1 MSYTNVEVDEMYQQE
16 RIQKILQLLQN
27 KGRLTKQ
34 EIMAT
39 FAISSDTAR
48 RDILQVCQSP
58 KVIRTH
64 GGIMLANPDH
74 HVFDFFQREQLAQPE
89 KKRMSH
95 CVVEQLVEGGVY
107 FFDVSTTLV
116 LAAKEVN
123 LPCSIYTHSLDV
135 AFELATKEKVT
146 VHLLGG
152 VFDFANRFFYSPA
165 EVALLNQVKF
175 DQCFL
180 GGASIE
186 PEGVFFKEQTNA
198 NIKRQVIHQSRLVTL
213 VAEHQKFSKQATY
226 LGIYF
231 PEIHQFITDQ
241 EMTIDEKNY
250 FNETTKICR

>member
-1 MSYTNVEVDEMYQQE
+1 MYQQE
-16 RIQKILQLLQN
+16 RIQKILQLLRN

-34 EIMAT
+34 EIMTT

-48 RDILQVCQSP
+48 RDILEVCQSP
-58 KVIRTH
+58 EVIRTH
-64 GGIMLANPDH
+64 GGIMLANQDQ
-74 HVFDFFQREQLAQPE
+74 HVFDFFQREHVAQPE
-89 KKRMSH
+89 KKRMAR
-95 CVVEQLVEGGVY
+95 CVVEQLEEGGVY
-107 FFDVSTTLV
+107 FFDVSTTMV

-123 LPCSIYTHSLDV
+123 VACSIYTHSLDV

-146 VHLLGG
+146 IHLMGG
-152 VFDFANRFFYSPA
+152 VFDFANRFFYSPT
-165 EVALLNQVKF
+165 EVAFMKQVKF

-198 NIKRQVIHQSRLVTL
+198 SLKRQVIQQSRLVTL

-231 PEIHQFITDQ
+231 PEIYQFITDQ
-241 EMTIDEKNY
+241 ELTIDEKKY
-250 FNETTKICR
+250 FNKAIKICR